1 MRKFLLI
8 AAMVMFALPTFAQN
22 YELRLASIYS
32 EEGMEAWDY
41 VYSGNDGVNLVCIN
55 EYDMISQP
63 TGEYIDSIFYDERGN
78 ITRLA
83 TWQKYWGSPEDYP
96 HMAEYY
102 GKWIYSCYVDYEYDE
117 NNNLIS
123 RKNYNDFYDGWG
135 PQLGG
140 DYSYK
145 YDEEGRMIEWS
156 LKFIVD
162 EYQKAIIEYDEEGRK
177 ISETIQQYNF
187 STYYLENAFLTEY
200 EYDENGNCVK
210 EAEFEFVE
218 NEWQPNPY
226 RVYEYDES
234 GNCILSEQRT
244 LSGTVNERKV
254 YAYDTETL
262 AENVYYYP
270 NPEQDYPALPEAKVN
285 LLKSFEF
292 HALNDANELT
302 YVTTYLLDYDVVENN
317 NEDDTTSVQEVAFA
331 SSVYPNPAQ
340 DYVMVESSEADYVE
354 VVDVFG
360 RVVFATEMNESVK
373 VDMSE
378 FASGIY
384 FVKLQANGATSV
396 QKVVKK

>member
-32 EEGMEAWDY
+32 EDGMELWDY

-55 EYDMISQP
+55 EFDMLS
-63 TGEYIDSIFYDERGN
+63 GSDVIDSLFYDERGN

-83 TWQKYWGSPEDYP
+83 TWQKVEGVWVY
-96 HMAEYY
+96 A
-102 GKWIYSCYVDYEYDE
+102 CYVDYTYDE
-117 NNNLIS
+117 RNLRTS
-123 RKNYNDFYDGWG
+123 RSNYNDFGYG
-135 PQLGG
+135 PELGG
-140 DYSYK
+140 VFNYK
-145 YDEEGRMIEWS
+145 YDEEGKMIEWS

-177 ISETIQQYNF
+177 ISETMQQFNF
-187 STYYLENAFLTEY
+187 ETYYLENAFLTEY

-210 EAEFEFVE
+210 EAEYGFVE
-218 NEWQPNPY
+218 NQWQPNPY
-226 RVYEYDES
+226 RVYEYDEL

-244 LSGTVNERKV
+244 LSGVVNERKV

-292 HALNDANELT
+292 HAQNDANELT
-302 YVTTYLLDYDVVENN
+302 YVTTYFLDYAVVGNN

-396 QKVVKK
+396 QKIMKK

>member
-32 EEGMEAWDY
+32 EDGMELWDY

-55 EYDMISQP
+55 EFDMLS
-63 TGEYIDSIFYDERGN
+63 GSDVIDSLFYDERGN

-83 TWQKYWGSPEDYP
+83 TWQKVDGVWVY
-96 HMAEYY
+96 A
-102 GKWIYSCYVDYEYDE
+102 CYVDYTYDE
-117 NNNLIS
+117 RNLRTS
-123 RKNYNDFYDGWG
+123 RSNYNDFGYG
-135 PQLGG
+135 PELGG
-140 DYSYK
+140 VFNYK

-162 EYQKAIIEYDEEGRK
+162 EYQKAIIEYDEEGHK
-177 ISETIQQYNF
+177 ISETMQQFNF
-187 STYYLENAFLTEY
+187 ETYYLENAFLTEY

-210 EAEFEFVE
+210 EAEYGFVE
-218 NEWQPNPY
+218 NQWQPNPY
-226 RVYEYDES
+226 RVYEYDEL

-292 HALNDANELT
+292 HAQNDANELT
-302 YVTTYLLDYDVVENN
+302 YVTTYFLDYAVVGNN

-396 QKVVKK
+396 QKIMKK

>member
-32 EEGMEAWDY
+32 EDGMELWDY

-55 EYDMISQP
+55 EFDMLS
-63 TGEYIDSIFYDERGN
+63 GSDVIDSLFYDERGN

-83 TWQKYWGSPEDYP
+83 TWQKVDGVWVY
-96 HMAEYY
+96 A
-102 GKWIYSCYVDYEYDE
+102 CYVDYTYDE
-117 NNNLIS
+117 RNLRTS
-123 RKNYNDFYDGWG
+123 RSNYNDFGYG
-135 PQLGG
+135 PELGG
-140 DYSYK
+140 VFNYK

-177 ISETIQQYNF
+177 ISETMQQFNF
-187 STYYLENAFLTEY
+187 ETYYLENAFLTEY

-210 EAEFEFVE
+210 EAEYGFVE
-218 NEWQPNPY
+218 NQWQPNPY
-226 RVYEYDES
+226 RVYEYDEL

-244 LSGTVNERKV
+244 LSGVVNERKV

-292 HALNDANELT
+292 HAQNDANELT
-302 YVTTYLLDYDVVENN
+302 YVTTYFLDYAVVGNN

-396 QKVVKK
+396 QKIMKK

>member
-32 EEGMEAWDY
+32 DDGKELWDY

-55 EYDMISQP
+55 EFDMLS
-63 TGEYIDSIFYDERGN
+63 GSDVIDSLFYDERGN

-83 TWQKYWGSPEDYP
+83 TWQKVDGVWVY
-96 HMAEYY
+96 A
-102 GKWIYSCYVDYEYDE
+102 CYVDYTYDE
-117 NNNLIS
+117 RNLRTS
-123 RKNYNDFYDGWG
+123 RSNYNNFGDG
-135 PQLGG
+135 PELGG
-140 DYSYK
+140 VFNYK

-162 EYQKAIIEYDEEGRK
+162 EHQKAIIEYDEEGRK
-177 ISETIQQYNF
+177 ISETMQQFNF
-187 STYYLENAFLTEY
+187 ETYYLENAFLTEY

-210 EAEFEFVE
+210 EAEYGFVE
-218 NEWQPNPY
+218 NQWQPNPY
-226 RVYEYDES
+226 RVYEYDEL
-234 GNCILSEQRT
+234 GNCTLSEQRT
-244 LSGTVNERKV
+244 LSGVVNERKV
-254 YAYDTETL
+254 YAYDTEVL

-292 HALNDANELT
+292 HAQNDANELT
-302 YVTTYLLDYDVVENN
+302 YVTTYFLDYAVVGNN

-360 RVVFATEMNESVK
+360 RVVFASEMNETVK

-396 QKVVKK
+396 QKIMKK